1 MNSLKIKSNTGLT
14 LLALFAVTLTTGVI
28 LHLKK
33 HGIIV
38 EPRSILKVIHWIAGS
53 SMAVFV
59 CLHGKQFWKAFL
71 TNLKKRSLSGV
82 STMILIVFII
92 AVVMT
97 GCIKL
102 VSPVKIH
109 GLGMWHY
116 GLGVI
121 MSVTAVIH
129 LVRGIPM
136 LVKMIRAS
144 RKVR

>member
-14 LLALFAVTLTTGVI
+14 LFALFAVTLTTGVI

-53 SMAVFV
+53 SMAVCV
-59 CLHGKQFWKAFL
+59 CLHGTQFWKAFFY
-71 TNLKKRSLSGV
+71 NFKKRSLSGV

-97 GCIKL
+97 GWIKL

-116 GLGVI
+116 WLGVI
-121 MSVTAVIH
+121 MSVAAVIH

-136 LVKMIRAS
+136 LVKMIRAG
-144 RKVR
+144 REIR